1 LRCGFP
7 KVRMMA
13 MSSTMA
19 GTAVVAR
26 AAPAKAG
33 RKAVAV
39 CGVAP
44 EGRRAF
50 LSTLAG
56 SLVAGATGNA
66 LAITAQKTQYSANPA
81 QPRLEGVPFWDMPYF
96 DGSTPATRV
105 KAAATRLA
113 QVEELAGKAYWTD
126 ARDALRQDMYTLRK
140 DARSAADG
148 KGNKAEVV
156 GAYKQA
162 IADLEAFDRACVK
175 KDSDTAV
182 DKART
187 AIASVNALAALL

>member
-1 LRCGFP
+1 
-7 KVRMMA
+7 MA
-13 MSSTMA
+13 MSSSTMA
-19 GTAVVAR
+19 GAPVVVR
-26 AAPAKAG
+26 AAPARAG
-33 RKAVAV
+33 RKAVVV
-39 CGVAP
+39 CGAGP

-56 SLVAGATGNA
+56 TLAMGATGNA
-66 LAITAQKTQYSANPA
+66 MAISSMKTEYSKNPA

-105 KAAATRLA
+105 KAAATRLV

-140 DARSAADG
+140 DARSAAEG

-156 GAYKQA
+156 AAYKQA
-162 IADLEAFDRACVK
+162 MADLEDFDRACVK
-175 KDSDTAV
+175 KSDTAV
-182 DKART
+182 SKAQA